1 MDSVVALTNTRRHH
15 YFIWVIMDKMFKSSH
30 FIPVK
35 STYSAEDYTRLYIDE
50 IVRWHVILFSIIS
63 DKGAQFT
70 SHLWISFEKILVTRV
85 KLSPAFHPQTDG
97 RADRTI
103 QTLEDMLRACVI
115 EFRGSWDNHL
125 PLIEFPYNNSYQSL

>member
-1 MDSVVALTNTRRHH
+1 MDFMVGLPKTRIYHDS
-15 YFIWVIMDKMFKSSH
+15 IWVIMDKMFKSSH

-70 SHLWISFEKILVTRV
+70 SHLWISF
-85 KLSPAFHPQTDG
+85 
-97 RADRTI
+97 
-103 QTLEDMLRACVI
+103 
-115 EFRGSWDNHL
+115 
-125 PLIEFPYNNSYQSL
+125 